1 MVPSKNFFSDLLI
14 KMKQMYDDGIENQD
28 IIEIAHDPNDKR
40 NLWRVVTNALLGEK
54 SHHRF
59 ISYIIRAKSGHLTY
73 E

>member
-1 MVPSKNFFSDLLI
+1 
-14 KMKQMYDDGIENQD
+14 MYDDGIENQD